1 MKHRRHLQFLVPIRN
16 TRASP
21 LLVLFAFSGSLLCQ
35 ARPSETSEAR
45 SAPRLAVSPA
55 GSPPVKSSL
64 PAQLAGTQSPGPPV
78 YVEGTFGNDRFDLQ
92 TFISKQFTEHG
103 KAGLLSITSAQGRY
117 DNESDSF
124 EFVNVT
130 QLNYDLYKGLSP
142 TLGVALNRQVGFNT
156 SVGFQYLFVRP
167 TLLLVFAPSVFISGT
182 HDVQNVFAMLY
193 QPALGKQWHFYAN
206 VQVLDDYIVSQALNA
221 RSFAHIRL
229 GGTRS
234 RCTIGLGVDLD
245 WYGQPEDFRRNIGPF
260 IGYSF

>member
-142 TLGVALNRQVGFNT
+142 TLGVALKST
-156 SVGFQYLFVRP
+156 SRFQYVRR
-167 TLLLVFAPSVFISGT
+167 FSISFRET
-182 HDVQNVFAMLY
+182 HASSRLCAFRFY
-193 QPALGKQWHFYAN
+193 QWYARCAERFRNAL
-206 VQVLDDYIVSQALNA
+206 STRTRQAVAFL
-221 RSFAHIRL
+221 RECS
-229 GGTRS
+229 
-234 RCTIGLGVDLD
+234 
-245 WYGQPEDFRRNIGPF
+245 GP
-260 IGYSF
+260 